1 MYACALDLCQN
12 QFLLVDKAGQMES
25 DLTGPGRGG
34 GGTQYKKGGDA
45 SRTS

>member
-25 DLTGPGRGG
+25 DLTGPGRR